1 MLTLG
6 VESESP
12 DETVSLVAATLV
24 SLPEG
29 ERAAVLAR
37 TVVARGID
45 ALIQIAA
52 ADEPL
57 RIVTTFSPGDIA
69 HRATCRGHRV
79 LIPRSAGEG
88 VTGTLEVPRLHRDA
102 AERELKAMGLPD
114 DRAREL
120 AGLARRSL
128 VGRRRGAGHHMR
140 LATNVAEA
148 RKSTYR
154 HLGVSL

>member
-79 LIPRSAGEG
+79 LIPRS
-88 VTGTLEVPRLHRDA
+88 RLHRDA

-128 VGRRRGAGHHMR
+128 AGRRRGAGHHMR